1 MAALQRLQEA
11 GVRVDDIGLRRPSL
25 DDVFL
30 HLTAHDRQPVPEL
43 AGGAR

>member
-1 MAALQRLQEA
+1 MAALCRLDDA

-30 HLTAHDRQPVPEL
+30 HLTRRDSAPAEP
-43 AGGAR
+43 AGGTR